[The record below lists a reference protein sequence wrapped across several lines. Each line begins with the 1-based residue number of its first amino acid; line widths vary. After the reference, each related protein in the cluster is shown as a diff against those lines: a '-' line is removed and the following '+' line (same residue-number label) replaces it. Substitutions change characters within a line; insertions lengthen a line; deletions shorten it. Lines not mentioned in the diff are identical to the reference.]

1 MRCTYHLN
9 VVVVPSPGLRSF
21 SKTLVVDGTIPICL
35 HHGDRVCGL
44 PGPSPLGRHTV
55 DHITWF
61 YRFNGISINLEN
73 LEMPSDAEA
82 KQAVKILIRSGWKD
96 LDKHV
101 NKILAEHDRKEK
113 KKGRKAQD
121 ERR

>member
-1 MRCTYHLN
+1 
-9 VVVVPSPGLRSF
+9 
-21 SKTLVVDGTIPICL
+21 
-35 HHGDRVCGL
+35 
-44 PGPSPLGRHTV
+44 
-55 DHITWF
+55 
-61 YRFNGISINLEN
+61 
-73 LEMPSDAEA
+73 MPSDAEA